1 VLQIF
6 ATLILVTLFV
16 WMLRVLQPSVDD
28 TSRRRSIY
36 TSRQRRDSDVVA
48 PAVAVNHGLSVHL
61 TDDTFQVDD
70 ASPAMPVKQVLVSG
84 TFQVPCGGQSVVIRV
99 WIGDVTE
106 SSEKAKPLRCLI
118 PDINDA
124 HGNYS
129 FSQTLSIPYQFSTV
143 EMMPIT
149 TIPLFALRCPRQG
162 IRRLKVSVAI
172 TPIDRT
178 SPKYASGTK
187 TFRYTQTEMGYVDLK
202 ERWVSTKALENQVA
216 ILALATSAD
225 DGHMGKDEAAVIRE
239 YFRSRFEDSDEGEER
254 RESVNTTL
262 KSTFQ
267 DFLARR
273 KKPRKVIGAVCQ
285 KLVKN
290 GDTDLL
296 HEAYEL
302 CVRVVA
308 ADGDIHRREQQVL
321 DYVAEKLRL
330 PEGFV
335 REVHDQNFRLNM
347 FSQADE
353 ERSVGMPSG
362 LTSDEKRE
370 FLNQEYRKWSR
381 RQAHSDSAIAGD
393 ASLRLSRI
401 AALRAELDDA

>member
-1 VLQIF
+1 
-6 ATLILVTLFV
+6 
-16 WMLRVLQPSVDD
+16 M
-28 TSRRRSIY
+28 
-36 TSRQRRDSDVVA
+36 
-48 PAVAVNHGLSVHL
+48 
-61 TDDTFQVDD
+61 DD
-70 ASPAMPVKQVLVSG
+70 ASPPMPVKQVSVSG
-84 TFQVPCGGQSVVIRV
+84 TFQVPREGQMVMFRV

-106 SSEKAKPLRCLI
+106 SLEKAKQLRCFI
-118 PDINDA
+118 PDITDA
-124 HGNYS
+124 QGNYS
-129 FSQTLSIPYQFSTV
+129 FTQELSIPHQFLKV

-149 TIPLFALRCPRQG
+149 SIPLFALRCPRQG
-162 IRRLKVSVAI
+162 IRRLRVSVAI
-172 TPIDRT
+172 TPIDQT

-187 TFRYTQTEMGYVDLK
+187 TFQYLQTEMGYVDLK
-202 ERWVSTKALENQVA
+202 ERWVRTQALENQVA

-254 RESVNTTL
+254 RERVNTTL

-347 FSQADE
+347 FGQADE

-381 RQAHSDSAIAGD
+381 RQAHSDSAIAAD